1 MDLEVVDALKA
12 AGVPD
17 DKARAVVIS
26 LHREI
31 DQRYALHAGQL
42 ATRGDLAEVKAE
54 LKGDLAEVKRD
65 LAEVKA
71 ELKRDVA
78 DVRLEMTRLH
88 ADSIAAATRLETR
101 LAETKAELIRWSVGS
116 FIAMAGV
123 FTAISRLTAH

>member
-31 DQRYALHAGQL
+31 DQRYALHASQL
-42 ATRGDLAEVKAE
+42 ATRGDLTEMKAE
-54 LKGDLAEVKRD
+54 LKRD

-78 DVRLEMTRLH
+78 DVRLDMTRLE
-88 ADSIAAATRLETR
+88 AKLS
-101 LAETKAELIRWSVGS
+101 ETKAELIRWSVGS
-116 FIAMAGV
+116 FVAMAGV
-123 FTAISRLTAH
+123 FTAISRLTTH

>member
-17 DKARAVVIS
+17 DRARAVVLS

-31 DQRYALHAGQL
+31 DQRFVLHAGQL
-42 ATRGDLAEVKAE
+42 ATRGDLADVKLQLNDVRAE
-54 LKGDLAEVKRD
+54 LTRD
-65 LAEVKA
+65 VSDVKA

-78 DVRLEMTRLH
+78 DVRVEMLRLH
-88 ADSIAAATRLETR
+88 AESMAATSR
-101 LAETKAELIRWSVGS
+101 LAAKLEETKAELIRWSVGS

-123 FTAISRLTAH
+123 FTAISRLMGH